1 MVSDWSSF
9 PLSVISKFILFM
21 ISTLSSKESAYC
33 LCSFSSLLK
42 LSNITHL
49 LKSALEISY
58 SFTTFFEKS
67 FRSGKFTDLKQVSA
81 TPNYKKVIKRLWIII
96 YLSAY
101 ELNNSRKILRFII
114 QVFQN
119 CLLREKGEYLSKRNN
134 LNFKDKKSYL
144 KR

>member
-21 ISTLSSKESAYC
+21 ISTLSGKESAYC
-33 LCSFSSLLK
+33 LCSFSSLFK
-42 LSNITHL
+42 LSKITHL

-67 FRSGKFTDLKQVSA
+67 IRPGKLTDLKQVST

-96 YLSAY
+96 YLLAY
-101 ELNNSRKILRFII
+101 EPHNSSKK
-114 QVFQN
+114 VF
-119 CLLREKGEYLSKRNN
+119 E
-134 LNFKDKKSYL
+134 
-144 KR
+144 